1 MQGTHRLGGQRQGG
15 QALTGEAGVRMVPD
29 GATRWV
35 RHLLMSDGELAP
47 GLLWM
52 WPIWM
57 GSIVHVCAWFMLT
70 CQYSPLAMKHT
81 SHLLAALHTAAPSR

>member
-1 MQGTHRLGGQRQGG
+1 MQRTHRLGGQRQGG
-15 QALTGEAGVRMVPD
+15 QALTGEAGVLMVPD

-35 RHLLMSDGELAP
+35 RRLLMSDGK
-47 GLLWM
+47 GCCGCGY
-52 WPIWM
+52 IWM